1 MKLIIS
7 LNKSID
13 CKSWI
18 GIKSFYLSYNALTLD
33 ESTYYQY
40 AHGIR
45 SNYKMRENGQNSIL
59 SLIALGYC
67 LVDIVLKITTQI
79 CRLIT
84 LLSRMSW
91 IVEPDKDIANRGV
104 NKGFNRGV
112 NKSVSHPE
120 VWLLFILCFFWNYT
134 NNLVILRDLK
144 LENSGGNDF

>member
-1 MKLIIS
+1 MRVRIASMRMASEVTTKWEKMDKTPFLV
-7 LNKSID
+7 
-13 CKSWI
+13 
-18 GIKSFYLSYNALTLD
+18 FYL
-33 ESTYYQY
+33 
-40 AHGIR
+40 
-45 SNYKMRENGQNSIL
+45 
-59 SLIALGYC
+59 YC
-67 LVDIVLKITTQI
+67 LIDIVLKIMTQI

-104 NKGFNRGV
+104 KKGFNRGV

-134 NNLVILRDLK
+134 NNLTILRDFK

>member
-1 MKLIIS
+1 MDKTPFLVI
-7 LNKSID
+7 
-13 CKSWI
+13 
-18 GIKSFYLSYNALTLD
+18 YL
-33 ESTYYQY
+33 
-40 AHGIR
+40 
-45 SNYKMRENGQNSIL
+45 
-59 SLIALGYC
+59 YC
-67 LVDIVLKITTQI
+67 LIDIVLKIMTQI

-84 LLSRMSW
+84 LLSW